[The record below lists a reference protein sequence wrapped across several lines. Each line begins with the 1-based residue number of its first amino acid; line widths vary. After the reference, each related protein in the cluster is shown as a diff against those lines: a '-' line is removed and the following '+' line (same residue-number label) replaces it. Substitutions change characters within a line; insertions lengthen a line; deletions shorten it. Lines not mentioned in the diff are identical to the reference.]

1 MKLKITKNKIIAAVA
16 VVCVL
21 AIAFFWGGNYANKS
35 GRADTLAADTTAA
48 PIPEPTF
55 TTEQVASP
63 SAPSSA
69 MPEPTA
75 SPSAKT
81 AAPTQKINA
90 DTGKDQFQTEPV
102 PSDKPVPVEPQ
113 DVQQTDS
120 VMTCTMSITC
130 KTLLT
135 NTASLNPDKR
145 ELVPEDGVIL
155 PQTSVTFHEGE
166 SVFNVLQRETKR
178 SKIHL
183 EFVKTPAFNSA
194 YIEGIHNLYEFDCGE
209 LSGWMYK
216 VNGWFPNYG
225 CSRYQLKDGDVI
237 EWIYTCDLG
246 RDIGGYIEGGQQ
258 QR

>member
-1 MKLKITKNKIIAAVA
+1 MKLKITKNKIIAALA

-21 AIAFFWGGNYANKS
+21 AIAFFWGGNYASK
-35 GRADTLAADTTAA
+35 GGQADTLAAGTTAT
-48 PIPEPTF
+48 PTPEPTF
-55 TTEQVASP
+55 AAEPVASP

-69 MPEPTA
+69 TPEPTTA
-75 SPSAKT
+75 PSAKT
-81 AAPTQKINA
+81 AVPTQKINT

-135 NTASLNPDKR
+135 NMASLHPDKR
-145 ELVPEDGVIL
+145 ELIPENGVIL